1 MENLTNC
8 DTRYQGIQSTRTN
21 ILYLAREFIFAV
33 YSYIRNNGEQH
44 LALEALTKMKEL
56 FSAFSAAVFY
66 PLVAL
71 VLPGLTALS
80 GWYIYLAQQAPLR
93 GLVSRNH
100 SETAFVL
107 MLLAVFTGTV
117 IDDVGMRIESAW
129 LDAKREQR
137 TSGQHS
143 EEWWGY
149 LRKRF
154 AIEPSGRRHLR
165 RLVARLKFELG
176 IPLGFATTVPAL
188 WLNPAI
194 SARLG
199 FITALLGL
207 CVSLYLLFE
216 AAATHEVLGKLRHEL
231 LKDDAAVYAVL
242 PRKTI
247 QSA

>member
-1 MENLTNC
+1 
-8 DTRYQGIQSTRTN
+8 
-21 ILYLAREFIFAV
+21 
-33 YSYIRNNGEQH
+33 
-44 LALEALTKMKEL
+44 MKEL

-80 GWYIYLAQQAPLR
+80 GWYIYLAQQAPMR
-93 GLVSRNH
+93 ELVSRNH
-100 SETAFVL
+100 SETAFML
-107 MLLAVFTGTV
+107 MLLAVFTRTV
-117 IDDVGMRIESAW
+117 IDDVGMRIESVW
-129 LDAKREQR
+129 LDSKREQR

-149 LRKRF
+149 LRKAF

-176 IPLGFATTVPAL
+176 VPLGFAITVPAL
-188 WLNPAI
+188 WLDPAI
-194 SARLG
+194 NSRLALV
-199 FITALLGL
+199 TATLGL

-216 AAATHEVLGKLRHEL
+216 ASATHEVLGKLRHEL
-231 LKDDAAVYAVL
+231 LKDDIAIDTVL
-242 PRKTI
+242 PRKTV